1 MTTEKL
7 YADRDICEQ
16 DAKGGFYFKHVLAM
30 TAEGLHSKSDIAA
43 ELAHRDIIIQR
54 QKDLIVAVQSALQD
68 LEKEE
73 HQSRL
78 RGGAAGIASA
88 ISACL
93 ITIEAGKR

>member
-43 ELAHRDIIIQR
+43 ELAHRDLRIQQLEAVLNATR
-54 QKDLIVAVQSALQD
+54 DYLAKHAVGFYGTALANVINETMGNNDGGDL
-68 LEKEE
+68 
-73 HQSRL
+73 
-78 RGGAAGIASA
+78 
-88 ISACL
+88 
-93 ITIEAGKR
+93 

>member
-43 ELAHRDIIIQR
+43 ELAHRDLRIQ
-54 QKDLIVAVQSALQD
+54 QLEAVLNATRDYLA
-68 LEKEE
+68 K
-73 HQSRL
+73 HAV
-78 RGGAAGIASA
+78 GFYGIALA
-88 ISACL
+88 NVINETMGNNDGGDL
-93 ITIEAGKR
+93 